1 MTLTLKDRSLL
12 LPFVLLSIAIV
23 LTVSGELLLKQGM
36 TRHGVL
42 DLAPDTLVSNI
53 GKLVTNPFVM
63 GGFTLIFSGSIFWL
77 SVISRVPLSFAY
89 PMLSTSYIL
98 VVAASWFFLG
108 EQISWLRLA
117 GVFVIIA
124 GVSLVAWSGQ

>member
-1 MTLTLKDRSLL
+1 VTLTLKDRSLL